1 MLPARSLSFAK
12 IVQVEDNAKKKPK
25 FFSIGIVEAPP
36 ILWKDSA
43 SRRQCQEKTEVFFQS
58 ALLRRRLS
66 YIKIVQVEDNA
77 KEKHEVINKRSKE
90 T

>member
-43 SRRQCQEKTEVFFQS
+43 NPS
-58 ALLRRRLS
+58 AISSLNGRGAAYLMER
-66 YIKIVQVEDNA
+66 
-77 KEKHEVINKRSKE
+77 
-90 T
+90 